1 MLPGVIP
8 RDDPVCDLGATRG
21 HTVATYRGRVRR
33 ISLWMRA
40 HPAVGDS
47 LIAIVLLALDV
58 LIYGLFVA
66 FPAPDVATP
75 PWYLGLPLIV
85 ILLGVVPLRRKYPL
99 VMAYW
104 VLVWTVP
111 YVASGFGDVAF
122 SVAVVSC
129 IALYTVVVYSGR
141 KQAAIYTALTLAV
154 SLVHQALQYPDDWIV
169 NTVTVVLA
177 LALCW
182 VLGEFVG
189 ARRAYQAEVEA
200 RLHLLENERHQATR
214 IAVAEERERIAR
226 ELHDVVAH
234 AVSVIVVHADGASFA
249 VRRDPDLAERAI
261 GTISDTGRSA
271 LSELRRLL
279 AILRDD
285 TSDDGGDEQSGVGGE
300 GARTPQ
306 PTAADL
312 VELAERIETAGL
324 TVRLDLD
331 EGIDDLPAGVSL
343 GVYRIVQEALTNSLK
358 HAGVGTR
365 AQVTVRWDRGG
376 GGDGGRDHAGSVL
389 IEVEDDGAGRAN
401 PVLAGEAAGGGT
413 AGRTPS
419 ASTSASG
426 SGAPGSSAASAAS
439 ATGAESGASSG
450 NGLIGMRERTNV
462 HDGTLTA
469 GPAPGGGWRVRAELT
484 VRLGA

>member
-1 MLPGVIP
+1 M
-8 RDDPVCDLGATRG
+8 
-21 HTVATYRGRVRR
+21 
-33 ISLWMRA
+33 
-40 HPAVGDS
+40 VGDS
-47 LIAIVLLALDV
+47 LIAIVLFALDALV
-58 LIYGLFVA
+58 YSLFVA
-66 FPAPDVATP
+66 FPAPGVATP
-75 PWYLGLPLIV
+75 PWYVGLPLAV
-85 ILLGVVPLRRKYPL
+85 CLLAVVPFRRKYPL

-104 VLVWTVP
+104 ILVWTIP
-111 YVASGFGDVAF
+111 YVASGFGDVGLG
-122 SVAVVSC
+122 VAVVSC

-141 KQAAIYTALTLAV
+141 RQAALYTALTLV
-154 SLVHQALQYPDDWIV
+154 VILTHQILQYPGDWIV
-169 NTVTVVLA
+169 NTVTVVLS

-234 AVSVIVVHADGASFA
+234 AVSVIVVHADGASYA
-249 VRRDPDLAERAI
+249 VRKDPDLAERAI

-285 TSDDGGDEQSGVGGE
+285 DRDGDHDDEGSRGGGE

-312 VELAERIETAGL
+312 VELADRIETAGL

-331 EGIDDLPAGVSL
+331 EAIDELPAGVSL

-358 HAGVGTR
+358 HAGIGTR
-365 AQVTVRWDRGG
+365 AQVRVRWDRGA
-376 GGDGGRDHAGSVL
+376 GRNAEHAGSVH
-389 IEVEDDGAGRAN
+389 VDVDDDGAGKAN
-401 PVLAGEAAGGGT
+401 PVLAG
-413 AGRTPS
+413 
-419 ASTSASG
+419 G
-426 SGAPGSSAASAAS
+426 SGARARRTADRAPS
-439 ATGAESGASSG
+439 TSGG

-462 HDGTLTA
+462 HDGTLIA
-469 GPAPGGGWRVRAELT
+469 GPAPGGGWQVRAELT
-484 VRLGA
+484 ARLGD

>member
-1 MLPGVIP
+1 M
-8 RDDPVCDLGATRG
+8 
-21 HTVATYRGRVRR
+21 RR
-33 ISLWMRA
+33 ISLWMKA
-40 HPAVGDS
+40 HPVVGDS
-47 LIAIVLLALDV
+47 LIAIVLFALDV
-58 LIYGLFVA
+58 LVYALFVA
-66 FPAPDVATP
+66 FPVPDIATP
-75 PWYLGLPLIV
+75 PWYVGLPLIV

-104 VLVWTVP
+104 VLVWTIP
-111 YVASGFGDVAF
+111 YVAAGFGDVAF

-141 KQAAIYTALTLAV
+141 RQAAFYTALTLVV
-154 SLVHQALQYPDDWIV
+154 SLTHQILQYPDDWVV

-234 AVSVIVVHADGASFA
+234 AVSVIVVHADGASYA
-249 VRRDPDLAERAI
+249 VRKDPDLAERAI

-271 LSELRRLL
+271 LHELRRLL

-285 TSDDGGDEQSGVGGE
+285 DRDDENRVGGE

-312 VELAERIETAGL
+312 VELADRVETAGL

-331 EGIDDLPAGVSL
+331 ETIDELPAGVSL

-365 AQVTVRWDRGG
+365 AHVRVRWDRGA
-376 GGDGGRDHAGSVL
+376 GRDTDHAGSVH
-389 IEVEDDGAGRAN
+389 IDVEDDGAGRAN
-401 PVLAGEAAGGGT
+401 PVLAGGPGAGAAREGP
-413 AGRTPS
+413 AERAPS
-419 ASTSASG
+419 A
-426 SGAPGSSAASAAS
+426 PG
-439 ATGAESGASSG
+439 G

-469 GPAPGGGWRVRAELT
+469 GPAPGGGWQVRAVLT
-484 VRLGA
+484 VRLGG